1 MSATTYTTN
10 LHLPQYADSDVPT
23 WGDINTAFASIDAI
37 VGAIAPV
44 FDATQTYAVGDYV
57 QYQGGFY
64 KCKTAIDVPA
74 AWDGTKW
81 DAVII
86 TTAMQDAETD
96 LTNCVKVD
104 MTSGTGI
111 TSTQYAHLTVVTN
124 P

>member
-1 MSATTYTTN
+1 MASTNYTTN
-10 LHLPQYADSDVPT
+10 LHLPQFADNDIPT

-44 FDATQTYAVGDYV
+44 FSESSTYEVGDYV
-57 QYQGGFY
+57 QHDGGFY
-64 KCKTAIDVPA
+64 KCKTAITVA
-74 AWDGTKW
+74 GAWDGTKW
-81 DAVII
+81 DSVVI

-111 TSTQYAHLTVVTN
+111 TSTQYAHLTVVS
-124 P
+124 